1 MAVKDA
7 LLEALAQPG
16 TEDRLEVHN
25 GQLREKPSMTF
36 RHGSSSFYLGVQL
49 ADQLD
54 RSEFEIRVQHGRL
67 RRTDKTYYIPD
78 VYVIP
83 MAIIT
88 PERAESRELEI
99 YDEPLPFVAE
109 HWSQST
115 GEYDVMAK
123 LPEYRR
129 RGDAEIWLVHP
140 FERTV
145 TAWRR
150 QPDGN
155 YSQTVYRGGR
165 VQLWA
170 LPGVTIDL
178 DALFH

>member
-1 MAVKDA
+1 MLVKDA
-7 LLEALAQPG
+7 LLEALARPG
-16 TEDRLEVHN
+16 TEDRLEVHD

-36 RHGSSSFYLGVQL
+36 RHGNSSFYLGLQL
-49 ADQLD
+49 GSQLD
-54 RSEFEIRVQHGRL
+54 RLEFVVRVQAGRL

-78 VYVIP
+78 VFVIP
-83 MAIIT
+83 MSIIT
-88 PERAESRELEI
+88 PERADSLELEI

-109 HWSQST
+109 HWSPST
-115 GEYDVMAK
+115 GGYDVVAK

-129 RGDAEIWLVHP
+129 RGDGEIWLVHL
-140 FERTV
+140 FDRTV

-150 QPDGN
+150 QADGS
-155 YSQTVYRGGR
+155 YTESVFRGGR

-178 DALFH
+178 DALFG

>member
-1 MAVKDA
+1 
-7 LLEALAQPG
+7 
-16 TEDRLEVHN
+16 
-25 GQLREKPSMTF
+25 MTF
-36 RHGSSSFYLGVQL
+36 RHGSSSVYLGAQL
-49 ADQLD
+49 IGQLD
-54 RSEFEIRVQHGRL
+54 RSQYEVRINHGRL
-67 RRTDKTYYIPD
+67 RRTEKTYYIPD

-83 MAIIT
+83 MSIIT
-88 PERAESRELEI
+88 PERANSLALEI

-109 HWSQST
+109 HWSPST
-115 GEYDVMAK
+115 GDYDVMAK

-150 QPDGN
+150 QSDGHDTR
-155 YSQTVYRGGR
+155 TVFHGGR

-178 DALFH
+178 DALLA

>member
-1 MAVKDA
+1 MLVRDA
-7 LLEALAQPG
+7 LLEALARPE
-16 TEDRLEVHN
+16 TEDRLEVHD
-25 GQLREKPSMTF
+25 GQLREKPSGTF
-36 RHGSSSFYLGVQL
+36 RHGSSLTYLGFQL
-49 ADQLD
+49 GNQLD
-54 RSEFEIRVQHGRL
+54 RSVYEVRVNHGRL
-67 RRTDKTYYIPD
+67 RRTDRTYYIPD

-88 PERAESRELEI
+88 PERAESLELEI

-109 HWSQST
+109 HWSPST
-115 GEYDVMAK
+115 GGYDVVAK
-123 LPEYRR
+123 LPEYKR

-145 TAWRR
+145 KAWRR
-150 QPDGN
+150 QPDGD
-155 YSQTVYRGGR
+155 YTETVFRGGR

-178 DALFH
+178 DALFA